1 MKLLEPIKKKK
12 RNKRVEI
19 FVLANSKPLTECKK
33 KNWMFNLDYSL
44 FPGMQLAH
52 PTFGSKIAEFSYI
65 KQENNNKT

>member
-33 KNWMFNLDYSL
+33 KKLNVQSL
-44 FPGMQLAH
+44 LLFVPWDAASASNFCFKDSRIFL
-52 PTFGSKIAEFSYI
+52 Y
-65 KQENNNKT
+65 KTGK